1 MGVRLDFVVVVEQ
14 AQVVRQIFDWVGRG
28 RATIGEVCRRLTEAG
43 FLTQSGKTV
52 WDRTTVWGM
61 LKNPAYKGAAAF
73 GKTQVR
79 SRRHRLVP
87 VRGASPQPKRDYST
101 YSVDTDEWIS
111 VPVPA
116 IVDENLFEAVQQQL
130 QENQRR
136 SRTGAH
142 GARYLLQGL
151 LTCKLCGYAYYGKA
165 ISTQAEDRKAP

>member
-1 MGVRLDFVVVVEQ
+1 
-14 AQVVRQIFDWVGRG
+14 
-28 RATIGEVCRRLTEAG
+28 
-43 FLTQSGKTV
+43 
-52 WDRTTVWGM
+52 M

-136 SRTGAH
+136 SRDRCSWGEISFTGFAD
-142 GARYLLQGL
+142 L
-151 LTCKLCGYAYYGKA
+151 
-165 ISTQAEDRKAP
+165 